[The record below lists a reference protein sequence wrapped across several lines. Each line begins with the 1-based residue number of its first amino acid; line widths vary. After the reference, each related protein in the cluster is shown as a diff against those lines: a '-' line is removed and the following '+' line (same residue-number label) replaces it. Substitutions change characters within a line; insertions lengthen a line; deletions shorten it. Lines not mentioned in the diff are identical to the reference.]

1 MIPQNRRIVKWEIRR
16 LPYKGGIGR
25 TILPPVL
32 PFMVCTQLPAHGHC
46 FYVHGLLT
54 ALTHLITGCT
64 DSVTGKTAVYLQF
77 VCGMLPIFLQIRA
90 VLFTIPRSAHRRDFR
105 HADSGVRRG
114 LPAFVNV
121 YKNEVLFSTFRQFE
135 QIAPRRSGKAGR
147 GGRQGAKDRR
157 ILHWCI
163 TLFPSSSNQPAQFRR
178 RFACAGTAQG
188 GRRYRAGGLFCS
200 PSCKIRRIVLYYHR
214 KNRNRKDRKYGN
226 NCKSRRDRTD
236 SARHDRTPNRNSPG
250 Q

>member
-25 TILPPVL
+25 AILPPVS

-54 ALTHLITGCT
+54 ALTHPVTGCT
-64 DSVTGKTAVYLQF
+64 GSVTGKIAVYLQF

-90 VLFTIPRSAHRRDFR
+90 VLFTISRSARRGDFR
-105 HADSGVRRG
+105 RAHSGVRRG

-121 YKNEVLFSTFRQFE
+121 YKNEELFSTFRQFE
-135 QIAPRRSGKAGR
+135 QIAPRHPGKAGR
-147 GGRQGAKDRR
+147 GGRQGSEDGR

-163 TLFPSSSNQPAQFRR
+163 TLFAV
-178 RFACAGTAQG
+178 
-188 GRRYRAGGLFCS
+188 
-200 PSCKIRRIVLYYHR
+200 IRRPANAVPAPACVR
-214 KNRNRKDRKYGN
+214 RNRA
-226 NCKSRRDRTD
+226 RRAKVPRRGTLLF
-236 SARHDRTPNRNSPG
+236 SLLQNSPDCAILPQEKPKPKG
-250 Q
+250 

>member
-54 ALTHLITGCT
+54 ALTHPVTGCT
-64 DSVTGKTAVYLQF
+64 DSVTGKIAVYLQF

-147 GGRQGAKDRR
+147 GGRQGADDRK

-163 TLFPSSSNQPAQFRR
+163 TLFAAVRRQTGAVPAPACVRRNRARRAKVPRR
-178 RFACAGTAQG
+178 RTL
-188 GRRYRAGGLFCS
+188 LF
-200 PSCKIRRIVLYYHR
+200 PLLQ
-214 KNRNRKDRKYGN
+214 
-226 NCKSRRDRTD
+226 
-236 SARHDRTPNRNSPG
+236 NSPDCAILPQEKPKPKG
-250 Q
+250 QKIWE

>member
-25 TILPPVL
+25 AILPPVL

-54 ALTHLITGCT
+54 ALAHPITGCT

-90 VLFTIPRSAHRRDFR
+90 VLFTISRGARRGDFR
-105 HADSGVRRG
+105 RADSGVRQG

-121 YKNEVLFSTFRQFE
+121 YKNEALFSTFRQFE

-147 GGRQGAKDRR
+147 GGRQGAEDRR

-163 TLFPSSSNQPAQFRR
+163 TLFSVIRRPSNAVPAPACVRRNRARRAKVPRR
-178 RFACAGTAQG
+178 RTL
-188 GRRYRAGGLFCS
+188 LFS
-200 PSCKIRRIVLYYHR
+200 LLQ
-214 KNRNRKDRKYGN
+214 
-226 NCKSRRDRTD
+226 
-236 SARHDRTPNRNSPG
+236 NSPDCAILPQEKPKPKG
-250 Q
+250 

>member
-25 TILPPVL
+25 AILPPVS

-54 ALTHLITGCT
+54 ALTHPVTGCT
-64 DSVTGKTAVYLQF
+64 GSVTGKIAVYLQF

-90 VLFTIPRSAHRRDFR
+90 ALFTISRDARRGDFR
-105 HADSGVRRG
+105 RADSGVRRG

-135 QIAPRRSGKAGR
+135 QIAPRHPGKAGR
-147 GGRQGAKDRR
+147 GGRQVAEERR

-163 TLFPSSSNQPAQFRR
+163 TLFAVVRRQTGAVPAPACVRRNRARRAKVPRR
-178 RFACAGTAQG
+178 RTL
-188 GRRYRAGGLFCS
+188 LFS
-200 PSCKIRRIVLYYHR
+200 LLQ
-214 KNRNRKDRKYGN
+214 
-226 NCKSRRDRTD
+226 
-236 SARHDRTPNRNSPG
+236 NSPDCAILPQEKSKPKG
-250 Q
+250 

>member
-25 TILPPVL
+25 AILPPVS

-54 ALTHLITGCT
+54 ALTHPITGCT

-90 VLFTIPRSAHRRDFR
+90 VLFTISRGARRGDFR
-105 HADSGVRRG
+105 RADSGVRQG

-121 YKNEVLFSTFRQFE
+121 HKNEALFSTFRQFE
-135 QIAPRRSGKAGR
+135 QIAPQYPGKAGR
-147 GGRQGAKDRR
+147 GGRQGAEDRG
-157 ILHWCI
+157 ILHWYI
-163 TLFPSSSNQPAQFRR
+163 MLFDVTSQQTSAVPAPACVRRNRARRAKVPRR
-178 RFACAGTAQG
+178 RTL
-188 GRRYRAGGLFCS
+188 LFS
-200 PSCKIRRIVLYYHR
+200 LLQ
-214 KNRNRKDRKYGN
+214 
-226 NCKSRRDRTD
+226 
-236 SARHDRTPNRNSPG
+236 NSPDCAILPQEKPKPKG
-250 Q
+250 

>member
-25 TILPPVL
+25 AILPPVS

-64 DSVTGKTAVYLQF
+64 DSVTGKIAVYLQF

-105 HADSGVRRG
+105 RADSGVRRG

-121 YKNEVLFSTFRQFE
+121 YKNEALFSTFRQFE
-135 QIAPRRSGKAGR
+135 QIAPRHPGKAGR
-147 GGRQGAKDRR
+147 GGRQGAEDRR
-157 ILHWCI
+157 ILHWYI
-163 TLFPSSSNQPAQFRR
+163 MLFDVTSQQTSAVPAPACVRRNRARRAKVPRR
-178 RFACAGTAQG
+178 RTL
-188 GRRYRAGGLFCS
+188 LFS
-200 PSCKIRRIVLYYHR
+200 LLQ
-214 KNRNRKDRKYGN
+214 
-226 NCKSRRDRTD
+226 
-236 SARHDRTPNRNSPG
+236 NSPDCAILPQEKPKPKG
-250 Q
+250 QKIWE

>member
-54 ALTHLITGCT
+54 MFTHSITGCT
-64 DSVTGKTAVYLQF
+64 GSATGKIAVYLQF
-77 VCGMLPIFLQIRA
+77 VCRMLPIFLQTSA
-90 VLFTIPRSAHRRDFR
+90 ALFTISRAARCGNFRRVDL
-105 HADSGVRRG
+105 GVRRG

-121 YKNEVLFSTFRQFE
+121 YKNEALFSTFRQFE
-135 QIAPRRSGKAGR
+135 QIAPRHPGKAGR
-147 GGRQGAKDRR
+147 GGRQVAEERR

-163 TLFPSSSNQPAQFRR
+163 TLFAVVRRQTGAVPAPACVRRNRARRAKVPRR
-178 RFACAGTAQG
+178 RTLLFSLLQNLPDCAILPQEKPKPKG
-188 GRRYRAGGLFCS
+188 
-200 PSCKIRRIVLYYHR
+200 
-214 KNRNRKDRKYGN
+214 
-226 NCKSRRDRTD
+226 
-236 SARHDRTPNRNSPG
+236 
-250 Q
+250 